1 MRITELRF
9 LGKFLLVSLS
19 CVLLCSCAPSPLDKP
34 KPETRVIADYS
45 TPLAR
50 GAAGLTGGAAGY
62 VPLAD
67 GDQALGA
74 RLRLIENAQTTLDLQ
89 YFLMKPDLGGAL
101 ITDALLKAADRGV
114 RVRLLLDDFFT
125 KVKDSSLAL
134 VDRHENI
141 DVRIFNPAARPW
153 PKPVGMTFEFAR
165 VNRRMHNKSFTADQA
180 FSIIGGRNIA
190 DEYFQLNTS
199 SEFADFDL
207 LVVGPPVKSIGQSFD
222 RYWNDGW
229 SVPLTRLHGE
239 PSAQELQQA
248 RAELEAELVPA
259 RQIYDDAVENPY
271 IRQIGTAA
279 APVYRGRAS
288 LVVDPTGKL
297 KQPVRGG
304 PRPLAETLLAR
315 MRDASREVVLITPYF
330 VPEDYGARLFSE
342 LAQRGVRVRIITNS
356 LASTNHP
363 YVHAGYRRHR
373 VDLLQAGV
381 ELYELRAD
389 ALQTLGLVPDDSE
402 IGVVMHTKLAVI
414 DDQVFVGSMNLD
426 PRSIKQ
432 NSEMGLFIDSP
443 AFAREVLTDLNGGI
457 RDYTYRLDL
466 EGADRLRWRYEQ
478 PEQITVK
485 TREPGATFWKQLVVG
500 ITALL
505 PVEQQ
510 L

>member
-1 MRITELRF
+1 MR
-9 LGKFLLVSLS
+9 KFGGLQTGLAIGALTLLQA
-19 CVLLCSCAPSPLDKP
+19 CTGAPLDQ
-34 KPETRVIADYS
+34 ETSVSQARQAPQS
-45 TPLAR
+45 TLVQAAR
-50 GAAGLTGGAAGY
+50 DLSLGQAGF
-62 VPLAD
+62 VPLSD

-74 RLRLIENAQTTLDLQ
+74 RLRLIEGAQDTLDLQ

-101 ITDALLKAADRGV
+101 IADALLRAADRGV

-125 KVKDSSLAL
+125 TVDDSSLAL
-134 VDRHENI
+134 IDAHRNI
-141 DVRIFNPAARPW
+141 QVRIYNPAARPW
-153 PKPVGMTFEFAR
+153 PKPVGMALEFHR

-180 FSIIGGRNIA
+180 FAIIGGRNIA

-207 LVVGPPVKSIGQSFD
+207 LVVGPPVEPIGQEFD

-229 SVPLTRLHGE
+229 AVPLGSLYKPATKT
-239 PSAQELQQA
+239 ELQEA
-248 RAELEAELVPA
+248 RAELTAALKPA
-259 RQIYDDAVENPY
+259 RQTYDDAVENPY
-271 IRQIGTAA
+271 IRQIGSASV
-279 APVYRGRAS
+279 PIYRGQAR
-288 LVVDPTGKL
+288 LVVDPPQKL

-304 PRPLAETLLAR
+304 PRPLAETLLAK
-315 MRDASREVVLITPYF
+315 MRDAKHDVILLTPYF
-330 VPEDYGARLFSE
+330 VPEDYGARLFAD
-342 LAQRGVRVRIITNS
+342 LAQRGVRVRIVTNS
-356 LASTNHP
+356 LAATNHA

-373 VDLLQAGV
+373 ADLLQAGV

-389 ALQTLGLVPDDSE
+389 ALQELGLVPPEAE

-414 DDQVFVGSMNLD
+414 DDTVFVGSLNLD

-432 NSEMGLFIDSP
+432 NTELGLFMDSRR
-443 AFAREVLTDLNGGI
+443 FARDILAELEDGLAN
-457 RDYTYRLDL
+457 YTYRIALNAAGDL
-466 EGADRLRWRYEQ
+466 QWRYEQ
-478 PEQITVK
+478 PDQITVK

>member
-1 MRITELRF
+1 MRIAELVF
-9 LGKFLLVSLS
+9 LGKYLLVGAMG
-19 CVLLCSCAPSPLDKP
+19 CVLCSCAPSPLDKP

-45 TPLAR
+45 TPLAK
-50 GAAGLTGGAAGY
+50 GASDLTGGGAGY
-62 VPLAD
+62 VPLSD

-74 RLRLIENAQTTLDLQ
+74 RLRLIEGAQHTLDLQ

-101 ITDALLKAADRGV
+101 IADSLLKAADRGV

-134 VDRHENI
+134 INRHENI
-141 DVRIFNPAARPW
+141 EVRIFNPAARPW
-153 PKPVGMTFEFAR
+153 PKPIGMAFEFAR

-180 FSIIGGRNIA
+180 FSIIGGRNLA

-207 LVVGPPVKSIGQSFD
+207 LVVGPPVKAIGESFD

-229 SVPLTRLHGE
+229 SVPLTQLHGE
-239 PSAQELQQA
+239 PSAADLQEA
-248 RAELEAELVPA
+248 RSELEAELVPA

-279 APVYRGRAS
+279 APVYRGRSS
-288 LVVDPTGKL
+288 LVVDPTEKL

-304 PRPLAETLLAR
+304 PRPLAETLLAQ
-315 MRDASREVVLITPYF
+315 MRDAKREVVLITPYF
-330 VPEDYGARLFSE
+330 VPENYGARLFSD

-389 ALQTLGLVPDDSE
+389 ALQTLGLVPEESE

-432 NSEMGLFIDSP
+432 NSELGLFIDS
-443 AFAREVLTDLNGGI
+443 ATFARDVVADLNDGI
-457 RDYTYRLDL
+457 DDYTYRLELD
-466 EGADRLRWRYEQ
+466 ETGRLRWRYEQ
-478 PEQITVK
+478 PDQITVK